1 MRRNITISIIIAFC
15 VMLTLSGANAGCCG
29 KKIEKTNHI
38 RLAVAIVIDQLP
50 AEMVSR
56 LEDRFGKGGFK
67 YLMNNGVWYKNARY
81 PYVTT
86 LTAVG
91 HAALFTGAT
100 PTDHGI
106 VGNSWLDRQTG
117 ASIKIADPSLLT
129 ATTIGDE
136 LVLAFDRQSRVFG
149 VSIKDRGAIL
159 PAGYLGK
166 AFWYNQENGEFRTG
180 DYYYKNSALPP
191 WLTDWNKLKKA
202 DQYKNKSWELLQDK
216 STYIHGSSDDRPEEK
231 PYNEPNHRTNVFPHS
246 LAGYQ
251 DKEYYNQLCFTPFAD
266 ELTADFAC
274 RLLKEEKLGQGEY
287 TDMLI
292 VSLSMSDY
300 IGHSYGPESLE
311 YEDNLLHV
319 DATLAK
325 LFKDVHQAVGLN
337 RTLIVLAGDHGGDIV
352 PEYRTRL
359 GMPGGRIDPADLKTA
374 INRALQNKYNTR
386 EDFVFGFRN
395 PSIYLD
401 PRVVEKLKLDIM
413 EVERVAAEAVMTV
426 KGIALAVTRT
436 EMLKGNGP
444 DTPMANKL
452 KIVFHPKRSGN
463 ILIYQDSSWLLYPVH
478 DQDAA
483 MHGSPYSYDTHVPV
497 FFAGPGIHPKVVYR
511 AVSPLDIAV
520 TVALKLG
527 IEAPSASSGT
537 VMTEVLE

>member
-1 MRRNITISIIIAFC
+1 MLSLIS
-15 VMLTLSGANAGCCG
+15 ANTGCCG
-29 KKIEKTNHI
+29 KKIEKTNQV
-38 RLAVAIVIDQLP
+38 RLAVMIVIDQLP

-67 YLMNNGVWYKNARY
+67 YLINNGVWYKNARY

-91 HAALFTGAT
+91 HATLFTGAT

-117 ASIKIADPSLLT
+117 ESVRINDPSILT

-149 VSIKDRGAIL
+149 VSVKDRGAIL

-166 AFWYNQENGEFRTG
+166 AFWYNQENGEFKTG
-180 DYYYKNSALPP
+180 DYYYKNSSVPQ
-191 WLTDWNKLKKA
+191 WLTDWNNLKKA
-202 DQYKNKSWELLQDK
+202 DQYKNKSWELLRDK
-216 STYIHGSSDDRPEEK
+216 ATYIHGNSDDRPEEK
-231 PYNEPNHRTNVFPHS
+231 PYNEPNHRTGVFPHS

-251 DKEYYNQLCFTPFAD
+251 GKEYYDQLCFTPFAD

-274 RLLKEEKLGQGEY
+274 YILEKEKLGQGKY

-300 IGHSYGPESLE
+300 IGHAYGPESLE

-325 LFKDVHQAVGLN
+325 LFKAVDQAVGLN
-337 RTLIVLAGDHGGDIV
+337 RTLVVLASDHGGDII
-352 PEYRTRL
+352 PEYRKRL
-359 GMPGGRIDPADLKTA
+359 GLPGGRIDPADLKTA
-374 INRALQNKYNTR
+374 INQALQKRFNTR

-395 PSIYLD
+395 PSIYLNLGL
-401 PRVVEKLKLDIM
+401 VEKLKLDM
-413 EVERVAAEAVMTV
+413 VEVEKVAADAVMTV
-426 KGIALAVTRT
+426 NGIALAVTRT
-436 EMLKGNGP
+436 DMLKGNAP
-444 DTPMANKL
+444 DMPIANRL
-452 KIVFHPKRSGN
+452 KITFHPRRSGN

-478 DQDAA
+478 NKDAA
-483 MHGSPYSYDTHVPV
+483 MHGSPYSYDNHVPV
-497 FFAGPGIHPKVVYR
+497 FFAGPGIHRKIVYR

-520 TVALKLG
+520 TAALKLG
-527 IEAPSASSGT
+527 IEAPSAASGT

>member
-1 MRRNITISIIIAFC
+1 MRRNITVSIIIAC
-15 VMLTLSGANAGCCG
+15 CTMLSLSSAGCCG
-29 KKIEKTNHI
+29 KNIEKTNHV

-50 AEMVSR
+50 AEMISR

-67 YLMNNGVWYKNARY
+67 YLIDNGVWYKNARY

-91 HAALFTGAT
+91 HATLFTGAT

-106 VGNSWLDRQTG
+106 VGNSWLDPQTG
-117 ASIKIADPSLLT
+117 ESVKVTDPSILT

-166 AFWYNQENGEFRTG
+166 AFWYNQENGEFRTS
-180 DYYYKNSALPP
+180 DYYYTNSSLPQ
-191 WLTDWNKLKKA
+191 WLTAWNKLKKA
-202 DQYKNKSWELLQDK
+202 DQYKNKSWELLREK
-216 STYIHGSSDDRPEEK
+216 STYIHHNSDDRPEEK
-231 PYNEPNHRTNVFPHS
+231 FYNEPNHRTGVFPHS
-246 LAGYQ
+246 LAAYQ
-251 DKEYYNQLCFTPFAD
+251 DKAYYNQLCFTPFAD

-274 RLLKEEKLGQGEY
+274 HLLKEEKLGQGEY

-300 IGHSYGPESLE
+300 IGHTYGPESLE

-325 LFKDVHQAVGLN
+325 LFKAIDQAVGLN
-337 RTLIVLAGDHGGDIV
+337 RTLIVLAGDHGGDII

-359 GMPGGRIDPADLKTA
+359 GMPGGRIDPADIETA
-374 INRALQNKYNTR
+374 INQALQKKYNTR
-386 EDFVFGFRN
+386 EDFVFGLRN

-401 PRVVEKLKLDIM
+401 PRVVEKLKLDM
-413 EVERVAAEAVMTV
+413 AEVERVAAEAVMTV

-436 EMLKGNGP
+436 DMLRGNAP
-444 DTPMANKL
+444 DTPMANRL

-463 ILIYQDSSWLLYPVH
+463 ILIYQDSSWLLYAVH
-478 DQDAA
+478 NQDAA
-483 MHGSPYSYDTHVPV
+483 MHGSPYSYDNHVPV
-497 FFAGPGIHPKVVYR
+497 FFSGPGIPRKVVYR

-537 VMTEVLE
+537 VMTEVFE

>member
-1 MRRNITISIIIAFC
+1 MQRNITTSIIIVC
-15 VMLTLSGANAGCCG
+15 CIMLCLANAGCCG
-29 KKIEKTNHI
+29 KKIEKPNHI
-38 RLAVAIVIDQLP
+38 RLAVVIVIDQLP

-56 LEDRFGKGGFK
+56 LEGRFGKCGFK
-67 YLMNNGVWYKNARY
+67 YLIDNGVWYKNARY

-91 HAALFTGAT
+91 HATLFTGAT

-106 VGNSWLDRQTG
+106 VGNSWMDPQTG
-117 ASIKIADPSLLT
+117 ETVKVTDPSILT

-149 VSIKDRGAIL
+149 VSVKDRGAIL

-180 DYYYKNSALPP
+180 DYYYKNSALPT
-191 WLTDWNKLKKA
+191 WLIAWNKLKKA

-216 STYIHGSSDDRPEEK
+216 STYIHCNSDDRPEEK
-231 PYNEPNHRTNVFPHS
+231 PYNEPNRRTNIFPHS
-246 LAGYQ
+246 LAGFQ

-274 RLLKEEKLGQGEY
+274 HILKEEKLGQGKY
-287 TDMLI
+287 TDMLM
-292 VSLSMSDY
+292 VSLSISDY
-300 IGHSYGPESLE
+300 IGHAYGPESLE

-325 LFKDVHQAVGLN
+325 LFKAIDQAVGLN
-337 RTLIVLAGDHGGDIV
+337 HTLIILASDHGGDIV
-352 PEYRTRL
+352 PEYRKRL
-359 GMPGGRIDPADLKTA
+359 GMPGGRIDPADLENA
-374 INRALQNKYNTR
+374 INQALQKRFNTR

-401 PRVVEKLKLDIM
+401 PRVVEKLKLDM
-413 EVERVAAEAVMTV
+413 AEVETIAAEAVM
-426 KGIALAVTRT
+426 KINGIALAVTRSD
-436 EMLKGNGP
+436 LLRGNVP
-444 DTPMANKL
+444 DTPMADRL
-452 KIVFHPKRSGN
+452 KITFHPRRSGN

-478 DQDAA
+478 NKDSA
-483 MHGSPYSYDTHVPV
+483 MHGSPYSYDNHVPV
-497 FFAGPGIHPKVVYR
+497 FFVGPGIHRKVVYQ

-520 TVALKLG
+520 TIALKLG
-527 IEAPSASSGT
+527 IEAPSAASGN
-537 VMTEVLE
+537 VMTEVLN